1 VSFFFILEH
10 YGTPLPPPL
19 CLRALPDLS
28 LCFSILM
35 ILSVVVFMCFICL
48 VALLH
53 IDRHHWCFYIF
64 SMPSEVGRVLVLLP
78 RHGAA
83 GRASVLPGETDASE
97 LLFAYIVASARL
109 RVPFRAGWLACKRY
123 GGMVSFL
130 MSTGTGSYESGWI
143 MDVSFFSK
151 VCDVDCTK
159 LMCH

>member
-1 VSFFFILEH
+1 MSFFILEH

-48 VALLH
+48 VALLR

-78 RHGAA
+78 RRGAA

-97 LLFAYIVASARL
+97 LCAAARPLSGRLARL
-109 RVPFRAGWLACKRY
+109 PCVWLVLAALSLDQAQRLAACFASGGFSSWLA
-123 GGMVSFL
+123 G
-130 MSTGTGSYESGWI
+130 
-143 MDVSFFSK
+143 
-151 VCDVDCTK
+151 
-159 LMCH
+159 